1 MRVPVLFA
9 AALVLAGCH
18 TTPAA
23 PPAVALAAPVPGV
36 YTAGRIAPADVPAL
50 KAAGVRSVVD
60 LSLDSET
67 PDFDEASAVRAAGL
81 RYDNL
86 PVHGADGL
94 TRERVLAFDRLLR
107 DAKAPVLVHCA
118 SGNRVGAMAA
128 LRAGWLQ
135 GRDVDAAI
143 AEGRRWG
150 LKGLE
155 PEVRRR
161 LSAGAAA
168 TDTAATGR

>member
-1 MRVPVLFA
+1 MRRPVLLTACLALA
-9 AALVLAGCH
+9 ACASVPPS
-18 TTPAA
+18 TR
-23 PPAVALAAPVPGV
+23 PAVALAAPASGV
-36 YTAGRIAPADVPAL
+36 YTSGRLAPADLPDI
-50 KAAGVRSVVD
+50 AASGVRSVID

-67 PDFDEASAVRAAGL
+67 PGFDEAAVARAAGL
-81 RYDNL
+81 RYANL

-94 TRERVLAFDRLLR
+94 TRERVVAFDRLLR

-128 LRAGWLQ
+128 LRAAWLQ
-135 GRDVDAAI
+135 GASTDAAI

-161 LSAGAAA
+161 LDQDAPPGPP
-168 TDTAATGR
+168 

>member
-1 MRVPVLFA
+1 MRLPVLVAVTALALA
-9 AALVLAGCH
+9 ACA
-18 TTPAA
+18 TTPPS
-23 PPAVALAAPVPGV
+23 PPAVALAAPAPGV
-36 YTAGRIAPADVPAL
+36 YTAGRLTPADIAAL
-50 KAAGVRSVVD
+50 KASGVRSVLD
-60 LSLDSET
+60 LSLDDET
-67 PDFDEASAVRAAGL
+67 PDFDEAAAVRAAGL

-86 PVHGADGL
+86 PVKGADGL

-107 DAKAPVLVHCA
+107 EAKAPVLVHCA

-128 LRAGWLQ
+128 LRAAWLQ
-135 GRDVDAAI
+135 GRDAEAAI

-161 LSAGAAA
+161 LAGSPP
-168 TDTAATGR
+168 TDAAATGR